1 MYVKPI
7 KGRSVR
13 CPVKG
18 SPLPETGQEVPNNVY
33 WRARLNDGDVELAIQ
48 QSKEKKHD
56 SAIFTYS

>member
-18 SPLPETGQEVPNNVY
+18 SLLPETGQEVPNNVY
-33 WRARLNDGDVELAIQ
+33 WRARLNDGDVELAVQ
-48 QSKEKKHD
+48 KSKEKK
-56 SAIFTYS
+56 A

>member
-1 MYVKPI
+1 MYIKPI

-33 WRARLNDGDVELAIQ
+33 WRARLNDGDVELVVQ
-48 QSKEKKHD
+48 KSKEKK
-56 SAIFTYS
+56 A